1 MIIYIGHL
9 CHSAVVFCQRR
20 GVASDN
26 ASVVVRDIGHAIA
39 PFVGPAAYTHTHT
52 HTHTYMHA
60 YIYMCVCVHVHT
72 QHRGRMR
79 LLRAHVRVPAAYLH
93 VCWRVC

>member
-1 MIIYIGHL
+1 MIIYIRHL
-9 CHSAVVFCQRR
+9 CDSAVVFCQRR

-52 HTHTYMHA
+52 HA
-60 YIYMCVCVHVHT
+60 YIYIYVCMCVYTCTRIIVGACVFC
-72 QHRGRMR
+72 
-79 LLRAHVRVPAAYLH
+79 VRTC
-93 VCWRVC
+93 VC